1 MDLGISG
8 LRVFVSAASQG
19 LGLAC
24 AEALV
29 REGANVVVS
38 SRDHARANQAAM
50 SIGAAAGIECDLTS
64 AASIADAIE
73 NAAELLGGLDA
84 LIVNAG
90 PPPAKTF
97 ADSDDAVWDVAI
109 DLVLRSATRM
119 MRAAIPHLKAS
130 GRGRIVT
137 ITGYGIREPQSIL
150 VASEATRAG
159 VALTAKVLASDLG
172 PFGVTVNNIAPGP
185 VLTDRL
191 IELQRRIADRD
202 QIGLDEQLA
211 RNADTVPV
219 RRNGLPED
227 VGGLCAFLCS
237 DQAGFITGQTIVVD
251 GGFNRA
257 V

>member
-1 MDLGISG
+1 MDLKIRGT
-8 LRVFVSAASQG
+8 RVLVTAASQG

-24 AEALV
+24 ARALV
-29 REGANVVVS
+29 DEGASVIVS
-38 SRDHARANQAAM
+38 SSDSERAQSAAT
-50 SIGAAAGIECDLTS
+50 SIGAVAGIACDLTS
-64 AASIADAIE
+64 AESIASAVE
-73 NAAELLGGLDA
+73 RAAELLGGLDV

-97 ADSDDAVWDVAI
+97 EDSDDEVWDAAI
-109 DLVLRSATRM
+109 DLVLRSATRL
-119 MRAAIPHLKAS
+119 MRAAIPHLKLS

-172 PFGVTVNNIAPGP
+172 PSGITVNNIAPGP

-191 IELQRRIADRD
+191 VDLQQRVADREH
-202 QIGLDEQLA
+202 ISLDEQLA
-211 RNADTVPV
+211 RNTLTVPV
-219 RRNGLPED
+219 RRNGVPDD
-227 VGGLCAFLCS
+227 VASLCAFLCS
-237 DQAGFITGQTIVVD
+237 EGAGFITGQTIVVD